1 MASRDDDEGH
11 GAPVLSNK
19 VMHMNKSIAILPL
32 MALVT
37 ACGGSDS
44 GGGGSAGSQLKI
56 VGSSTVYPFTTA
68 VAEQF
73 QRSNPGN
80 SAIVEST
87 GTGAGIKLFC
97 SGVGANFPD
106 MVNASRP
113 LKASEY
119 ADCVEAGAKNV
130 IDLPVGI
137 DGLALIQAKGQ
148 PPLNVTLAD
157 IYKAL
162 AANPF
167 GKPQTAT
174 TWKDVNPSLPAI
186 KIRVLGPPPTS
197 GTRDSLAELILEKGC
212 DSDPAMKALKKANSD
227 EHKTTCTKIRE
238 DGAYVE
244 AGENDN
250 LLVQKVA
257 ADPGALGVLGYS
269 FLEENADK
277 VAAVSIAGVTPTAA
291 TISDL
296 SYPGSRK
303 LFVYIKGEHIAA
315 KPSIKQFVE
324 TYAQGMGAGGMLAKR
339 GLVPLGSADA
349 AAATAQAAALKPID
363 PASLK

>member
-1 MASRDDDEGH
+1 MKKFLVA
-11 GAPVLSNK
+11 
-19 VMHMNKSIAILPL
+19 LPL
-32 MALVT
+32 VALVA
-37 ACGGSDS
+37 ACGGSGSS
-44 GGGGSAGSQLKI
+44 GNAGAQLKV

-68 VAEQF
+68 VAEEF
-73 QRSNPGN
+73 QRANPGT
-80 SAIVEST
+80 SVIVELT

-97 SGVGANFPD
+97 GGVGEQFPD

-113 LKASEY
+113 MKASEY
-119 ADCVEAGAKNV
+119 ADCAKAGAKNV
-130 IDLPVGI
+130 IEVPVGI
-137 DGLALIQAKGQ
+137 DGLTLIQAKGQ
-148 PPLNVTLAD
+148 PALNLTLTD

-174 TWKDVNPSLPAI
+174 TWKDVNPALPAI

-212 DSDPAMKALKKANSD
+212 DSDPAMKALKDKDKDAHKAA
-227 EHKTTCTKIRE
+227 CTKVRE
-238 DGAYVE
+238 DGAFVE

-269 FLEENADK
+269 FLEENTDK
-277 VAAVSIAGVTPTAA
+277 VAPVSIAGVAPTEA
-291 TISDL
+291 TISNL

-303 LFVYIKGEHIAA
+303 LYVYVKGEHMTA
-315 KPSIKQFVE
+315 KPAIKQFIAA
-324 TYAQGMGAGGMLAKR
+324 YAKAMGTGGSLAKR
-339 GLVPLGSADA
+339 GLVPLGAADA
-349 AAATAQAAALKPID
+349 TAASAQATALTPLD
-363 PASLK
+363 PAGLK

>member
-1 MASRDDDEGH
+1 
-11 GAPVLSNK
+11 
-19 VMHMNKSIAILPL
+19 MNKSIAILPL
-32 MALVT
+32 VALVA
-37 ACGGSDS
+37 ACGGSGS
-44 GGGGSAGSQLKI
+44 TGGGSAGNKLTI

-68 VAEQF
+68 VSEEF
-73 QRSNPGN
+73 QRANPGN

-97 SGVGANFPD
+97 GGVGDKFPD

-113 LKASEY
+113 MKASEY
-119 ADCVEAGAKNV
+119 ADCAKAGAKNV
-130 IDLPVGI
+130 IELPVGI
-137 DGLALIQAKGQ
+137 DGLTLIQAKGQ
-148 PPLNVTLAD
+148 PALNVTVAD

-167 GKPQTAT
+167 GKAQTAT

-212 DSDPAMKALKKANSD
+212 DSDPAMKALKEKDKDAHKA
-227 EHKTTCTKIRE
+227 TCTKIRE

-257 ADPGALGVLGYS
+257 ADPGTLGVLGYS
-269 FLEENADK
+269 FLEENMDK
-277 VAAVSIAGVTPTAA
+277 VAPVSIAGIAPTEA

-303 LFVYIKGEHIAA
+303 LYVYIKGEHLAA
-315 KPSIKQFVE
+315 KPAIKQFIE
-324 TYAQGMGAGGMLAKR
+324 MYAKSMGAGGVLSKR
-339 GLVPLGSADA
+339 GLVPLNSADA
-349 AAATAQAAALKPID
+349 AASAAQATALKPLD
-363 PASLK
+363 PSSLK

>member
-1 MASRDDDEGH
+1 
-11 GAPVLSNK
+11 
-19 VMHMNKSIAILPL
+19 MNKSIAILPL
-32 MALVT
+32 VALLV
-37 ACGGSDS
+37 AFGGNGS
-44 GGGGSAGSQLKI
+44 GGGAAGSQLKI

-68 VAEQF
+68 VSEEF
-73 QRSNPGN
+73 QRTNPGN

-97 SGVGANFPD
+97 SGVGTNFPD

-113 LKASEY
+113 IKPSEY
-119 ADCVEAGAKNV
+119 ADCVKAGAKNV
-130 IDLPVGI
+130 IELPVGI
-137 DGLALIQAKGQ
+137 DGLTLIQAKGQ
-148 PPLNVTLAD
+148 PALDLTVAD

-174 TWKDVNPSLPAI
+174 TWKDVNPALPAI

-212 DSDPAMKALKKANSD
+212 DSDPAMKALKESDKDAHKA
-227 EHKTTCTKIRE
+227 TCTKIRE
-238 DGAYVE
+238 DGAFVE

-250 LLVQKVA
+250 LLVQKVS

-277 VAAVSIAGVTPTAA
+277 VAAVSIAGVTPTEA

-303 LFVYIKGEHIAA
+303 LFVYIKGEHMAA
-315 KPSIKQFVE
+315 KPSIKQFIE
-324 TYAQGMGAGGMLAKR
+324 TYAKLMGTGGMLAKR
-339 GLVPLGSADA
+339 GLVPLGSNDA

-363 PASLK
+363 PATLK